1 METTTK
7 KQHGLVAQHDTGTA
21 EKAAALPEEKRT
33 SGDGA
38 PVRRRSSM
46 RKSRSETAGREA
58 RIPTQKRSRER
69 LEKII
74 AATEALLQT
83 ANIEDISS
91 YDVAAEAGISPAS
104 VNYLFPTMSALWI
117 EMSQR
122 YFRQST
128 EHVLEVQRTLAA
140 QRNPSWQGWMRHMAE
155 TSRVY
160 FNANR
165 HVSEVCLGARTSKEV
180 RLANIAVNVEVGDQF
195 LNSLREVF
203 ILPEIPDLTEKM
215 ALAIEACDAV
225 WSRCYVQYGHITEE
239 ANDEMV
245 RMQVAFLRCFL
256 PETLPIR
263 PEVETRPLTKV
274 D

>member
-1 METTTK
+1 MGTTSGKRPAPTT
-7 KQHGLVAQHDTGTA
+7 QADADAA
-21 EKAAALPEEKRT
+21 EKDAGLPEDASA

-38 PVRRRSSM
+38 LVRRRSSM

-58 RIPTQKRSRER
+58 RVPTQKRSKER

-83 ANIEDISS
+83 ANIEDISP
-91 YDVAAEAGISPAS
+91 YDVAAEASISPAS

-128 EHVLEVQRTLAA
+128 EHVLDVQRALANE
-140 QRNPSWQGWMRHMAE
+140 RNSSWQGWMRHMAE
-155 TSRVY
+155 TSRLY
-160 FNANR
+160 FNAHR

-180 RLANIAVNVEVGDQF
+180 RLANIDVNFEVGEQF

-225 WSRCYVQYGHITEE
+225 WSRSYVQHGHITEE
-239 ANDEMV
+239 ANDDMV

-256 PETLPIR
+256 PETLPLR
-263 PEVETRPLTKV
+263 PEL
-274 D
+274 